1 MKKSLKTSGLLLA
14 LVLFSF
20 GYALAAGHTRINGE
34 ELQKMMKEGS
44 HMVIV
49 DVREPDLY
57 SKAHIPG
64 AINIPYDDAK
74 PRILKEL
81 KPSDRIVFVCHGGP
95 MGDELS
101 EILTKNGYAKVYNL
115 IGGMRKWQGP
125 VTK

>member
-1 MKKSLKTSGLLLA
+1 MKRNLKILNLLLA

-20 GYALAAGHTRINGE
+20 GYALAAGHARINGE

-44 HMVIV
+44 PMVIV
-49 DVREPDLY
+49 DVREPELY

-64 AINIPYDDAK
+64 AINIPYDGAK

-95 MGDELS
+95 MGDELG

-115 IGGMRKWQGP
+115 IGGMKKWQGP